1 MKLLFAFIESNT
13 TMYKVLGMALA
24 IGNIMNGNT
33 PKGRSD
39 GFELAVLSKL
49 NTTKDNNQRPMLQF
63 IMKKLVEA
71 DPELPKNYKEDNKV
85 WSTKATD
92 LDSILKKYNDTSS
105 SFLAAET
112 AHKSITESG
121 EPRDAFMDQT
131 GFEIRK
137 IKA

>member
-1 MKLLFAFIESNT
+1 MKLLFTFIESNT

-39 GFELAVLSKL
+39 GFELGVLSKL

-71 DPELPKNYKEDNKV
+71 DPELSTNY
-85 WSTKATD
+85 
-92 LDSILKKYNDTSS
+92 
-105 SFLAAET
+105 
-112 AHKSITESG
+112 
-121 EPRDAFMDQT
+121 R
-131 GFEIRK
+131 
-137 IKA
+137 

>member
-39 GFELAVLSKL
+39 GFELGVLSKL

-71 DPELPKNYKEDNKV
+71 DPELSTNY
-85 WSTKATD
+85 
-92 LDSILKKYNDTSS
+92 
-105 SFLAAET
+105 
-112 AHKSITESG
+112 
-121 EPRDAFMDQT
+121 R
-131 GFEIRK
+131 
-137 IKA
+137 

>member
-1 MKLLFAFIESNT
+1 MTADKIWDKAEKYMIDLVQPPSLINRLTVVVFKGQFAEDRKYLDAQISAMKLLFTFIESNT

-39 GFELAVLSKL
+39 GFELGVLSKL

-71 DPELPKNYKEDNKV
+71 DPELSTNY
-85 WSTKATD
+85 
-92 LDSILKKYNDTSS
+92 
-105 SFLAAET
+105 
-112 AHKSITESG
+112 
-121 EPRDAFMDQT
+121 R
-131 GFEIRK
+131 
-137 IKA
+137 

>member
-39 GFELAVLSKL
+39 GFELGVLSKL

-71 DPELPKNYKEDNKV
+71 DPDLSTNY
-85 WSTKATD
+85 
-92 LDSILKKYNDTSS
+92 
-105 SFLAAET
+105 
-112 AHKSITESG
+112 
-121 EPRDAFMDQT
+121 R
-131 GFEIRK
+131 
-137 IKA
+137 